1 MSGTNYREVLYSNY
15 HTNQSGRASLTDARS
30 LFERE
35 KKQFQREI
43 LPKLTGVAKSARIFD
58 MGCGSGS
65 LLSALK
71 EHGFTHL
78 SGMDLSDEQVQ
89 MAHDMG
95 VLEVEKGD
103 AMQFLR
109 NDTTGFDVIT
119 GMDIIEHFTKDELV
133 ELLQLIQ
140 SKLKSG
146 GLAIFRTPNMD
157 APVASAF
164 ALGDFTHES
173 YLNASS
179 AQQVMLSCGFQQVK
193 VLGSTM
199 RVKGLFKE
207 IVRRVVFD
215 FTSIFWKLQLFATA
229 RSTRNILFTPNLIIV
244 GTKSQSSSDIS

>member
-1 MSGTNYREVLYSNY
+1 
-15 HTNQSGRASLTDARS
+15 
-30 LFERE
+30 
-35 KKQFQREI
+35 
-43 LPKLTGVAKSARIFD
+43 
-58 MGCGSGS
+58 
-65 LLSALK
+65 
-71 EHGFTHL
+71 
-78 SGMDLSDEQVQ
+78 
-89 MAHDMG
+89 
-95 VLEVEKGD
+95 
-103 AMQFLR
+103 
-109 NDTTGFDVIT
+109 
-119 GMDIIEHFTKDELV
+119 MDIIEHFTKDELV

-244 GTKSQSSSDIS
+244 GTKSQSSSDI